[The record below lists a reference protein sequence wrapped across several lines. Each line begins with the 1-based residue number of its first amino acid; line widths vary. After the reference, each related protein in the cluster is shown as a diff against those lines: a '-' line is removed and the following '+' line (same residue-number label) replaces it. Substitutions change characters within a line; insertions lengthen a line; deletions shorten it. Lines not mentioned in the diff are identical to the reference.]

1 MVYICILSHLYFTFS
16 LLFNF
21 LNFNFIKPAHRWM
34 HKAVYKYVHV
44 ILLGDK
50 YDELERD
57 AHETEY
63 EEV

>member
-1 MVYICILSHLYFTFS
+1 
-16 LLFNF
+16 
-21 LNFNFIKPAHRWM
+21 M
-34 HKAVYKYVHV
+34 HKAVYKYV

-63 EEV
+63 EEVLTVFVVLWVSRLFFTVQLK